1 MFIEN
6 KARVISKDMH
16 TIVEWKQKWETVLD
30 KKRWKYGLLTDLLEL
45 SVLEMLKINKT
56 ESSLCLKTKCDSIT
70 DICEIGNIGGP
81 KRRVLIIKFK
91 MWHAERFIIAF
102 VATVSTCFRWTC
114 DLAFFFLG
122 NKTISFFEENQ

>member
-1 MFIEN
+1 
-6 KARVISKDMH
+6 MH

-45 SVLEMLKINKT
+45 SVLEMVKINKT

-81 KRRVLIIKFK
+81 KRRVLIINMLK
-91 MWHAERFIIAF
+91 
-102 VATVSTCFRWTC
+102 
-114 DLAFFFLG
+114 DLLSLLSPLCQLVLGELVILPFSFWVTKQFLFLKKI
-122 NKTISFFEENQ
+122 NNLSCARNNRSKTRQK